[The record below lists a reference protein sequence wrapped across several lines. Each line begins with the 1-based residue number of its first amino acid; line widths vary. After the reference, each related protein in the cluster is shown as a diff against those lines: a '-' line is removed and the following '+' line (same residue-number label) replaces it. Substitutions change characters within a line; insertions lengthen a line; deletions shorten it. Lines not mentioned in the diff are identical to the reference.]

1 MSSANEISKSVG
13 RKLETLMSGKPIWVF
28 WAVYTVLSGV
38 ILGVS
43 YTLLYLVASRWWV
56 AAIVVIA
63 AGMIWGTLTRKS
75 TPTEK
80 KEE

>member
-63 AGMIWGTLTRKS
+63 AGMIWGTLTHK
-75 TPTEK
+75 TKDTEK